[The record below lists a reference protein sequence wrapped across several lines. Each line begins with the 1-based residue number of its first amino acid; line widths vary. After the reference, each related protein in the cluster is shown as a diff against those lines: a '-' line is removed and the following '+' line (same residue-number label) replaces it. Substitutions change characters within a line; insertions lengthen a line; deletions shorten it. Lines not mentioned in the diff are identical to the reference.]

1 MPWNSNWLKDILKTP
16 EGLKAITGLLAS
28 LYYAPIGSG
37 FIIVDYDPYTTK
49 LRAFVQQ
56 VLIRNSGKPSRRTQR
71 FTYLDGLKEDSG
83 NDLKEILY
91 MAEHLEAELNEYE
104 GHFGTRLKDLC
115 DHLLHDPGSKRSL
128 DRRMIAAQKLVTPR
142 RAAETG
148 AKAYPQSA

>member
-1 MPWNSNWLKDILKTP
+1 MEQQQLKDILKTP

-56 VLIRNSGKPSRRTQR
+56 VQSAIPESHHAERSA
-71 FTYLDGLKEDSG
+71 TYLDGLKEDSG

-91 MAEHLEAELNEYE
+91 MAEHLEAELKNTKAI
-104 GHFGTRLKDLC
+104 TRLKDLC
-115 DHLLHDPGSKRSL
+115 DHLLHDPDPSE
-128 DRRMIAAQKLVTPR
+128 A
-142 RAAETG
+142 
-148 AKAYPQSA
+148 